1 MKIKTV
7 NNYYTDEN
15 TYIVYDENT
24 KNGIVIDPG
33 YKCDGILK
41 AAQDDGVNIKYVLIT
56 HCHYD
61 HISDMEQT
69 RTLICRIRD
78 LVMNC
83 RLKSLI
89 LF

>member
-24 KNGIVIDPG
+24 KNGLVIDPG

-41 AAQDDGVNIKYVLIT
+41 AARDDGVNIKYVLIT
-56 HCHYD
+56 HCH
-61 HISDMEQT
+61 S
-69 RTLICRIRD
+69 RR
-78 LVMNC
+78 N
-83 RLKSLI
+83 S
-89 LF
+89 

>member
-1 MKIKTV
+1 MRLRQSIIIIQMKI
-7 NNYYTDEN
+7 

-24 KNGIVIDPG
+24 KNGLVIDPG

-61 HISDMEQT
+61 HISDRNSFVKKQ
-69 RTLICRIRD
+69 R
-78 LVMNC
+78 
-83 RLKSLI
+83 
-89 LF
+89 

>member
-24 KNGIVIDPG
+24 KNGLVIDPG

-41 AAQDDGVNIKYVLIT
+41 CG
-56 HCHYD
+56 
-61 HISDMEQT
+61 SG
-69 RTLICRIRD
+69 RR
-78 LVMNC
+78 
-83 RLKSLI
+83 S
-89 LF
+89 